1 VDDALEADYPVG
13 VDNTVDVT
21 VRRADQGSD
30 AVVVVTGEI
39 DLCTA
44 PDMRQGIMDA
54 LADEPQRIRVDLT
67 GVSLLDSTGVFV
79 LVDTYK
85 RARERGVV
93 LIVENPQELVH
104 RVLSICGLLEI
115 LTAGEPQIS

>member
-1 VDDALEADYPVG
+1 MEVG
-13 VDNTVDVT
+13 DVGNTVDVT
-21 VRRADQGSD
+21 VQRADTGTD
-30 AVVVVTGEI
+30 AVVVVAGEI

-54 LADEPQRIRVDLT
+54 LADEPKRIRVDLT

-85 RARERGVV
+85 RAKERGVV
-93 LIVENPQELVH
+93 LTVENPQQLVH

-115 LTAGEPQIS
+115 LTTGEAQTP